1 MRFMGNVT
9 TIVGGGSGPW
19 HVTSMAAVTGAG
31 LPPVDAI
38 AVVEAPPAGPTP
50 PGAWRLRGVGSNHRY
65 ASRAELTVLGARQ
78 PKLGRREAACAV
90 LIPIRKSAS
99 WWSLAQD
106 ERLALFRAGA
116 GHNGIGLDY
125 LPAVARR
132 LLHCRDLGEAFDF
145 LTWFEFA
152 PGETTAFD
160 GMLRRLRAT
169 EEWSFVEREVEIR
182 LERLPGRDGPAP

>member
-1 MRFMGNVT
+1 MRLMGNVT
-9 TIVGGGSGPW
+9 TVLGGSYGPW
-19 HVTSMAAVTGAG
+19 RVTSMAAVTGVG
-31 LPPVDAI
+31 LSAVDAVTV
-38 AVVEAPPAGPTP
+38 AEAPPAGPTP
-50 PGAWRLRGVGSNHRY
+50 SGAWRLRGVGSNHRY

-78 PKLGRREAACAV
+78 PELGRREAACAV

-116 GHNGIGLDY
+116 GHNGIGLGY

-152 PGETTAFD
+152 PGDAPAFD
-160 GMLRRLRAT
+160 EMLRRLRAT
-169 EEWSFVEREVEIR
+169 EEWAYVEREVEIR
-182 LERLPGRDGPAP
+182 LERLPSRDSPEF

>member
-1 MRFMGNVT
+1 MRSVGNVT
-9 TIVGGGSGPW
+9 TILGGRSGPW
-19 HVTSMAAVTGAG
+19 RVASMAAVTGGG

-38 AVVEAPPAGPTP
+38 AVAAGPGGP
-50 PGAWRLRGVGSNHRY
+50 AQPGGWRLRGVGSNHRY
-65 ASRAELTVLGARQ
+65 TTRAELTVLGKRQ
-78 PKLGRREAACAV
+78 QGLGRAEATCAA
-90 LIPIRKSAS
+90 LIPIRKSAT
-99 WWSLAQD
+99 WWDLAQD

-132 LLHCRDLGEAFDF
+132 LLHCRDLGEPFDF

-152 PGETTAFD
+152 PNQAPAFD
-160 GMLRRLRAT
+160 EMLRRLRAT

-182 LERLPGRDGPAP
+182 LTRLPGRDDPVP